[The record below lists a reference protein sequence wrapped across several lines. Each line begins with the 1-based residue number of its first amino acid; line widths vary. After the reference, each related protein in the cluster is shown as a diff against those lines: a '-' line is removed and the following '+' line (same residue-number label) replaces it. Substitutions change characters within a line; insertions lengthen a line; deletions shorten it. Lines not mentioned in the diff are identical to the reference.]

1 MRAALRAM
9 LAVSIAPGQAQ
20 SPDCVELYLLD
31 DASVAKANAA
41 HLGCMGPTNI
51 LSFPGGGGFLG
62 ALGASG
68 VPGAPNVS
76 GAPGAPNVSGAP
88 GAPGVPGAPN
98 VPGAPGALL
107 LSLDTLQRECLL
119 YGQDPAE
126 HLVRL
131 LAHGMGHL
139 RGLDHG
145 PVMDALCE
153 RHMEAA
159 WAVLSDEE
167 GCGAS

>member
-9 LAVSIAPGQAQ
+9 LAVSVAPGQAQ

-62 ALGASG
+62 T
-68 VPGAPNVS
+68 PNVS
-76 GAPGAPNVSGAP
+76 GAPGAPNVPGPPDVSGP
-88 GAPGVPGAPN
+88 
-98 VPGAPGALL
+98 PGALL

-159 WAVLSDEE
+159 WAVLCDEE
-167 GCGAS
+167 GCGGS

>member
-1 MRAALRAM
+1 MKPHPKVMSVRVFRRHSSGCALAPLHWRQMGTALQAM
-9 LAVSIAPGQAQ
+9 LAVPAAPEQAQ
-20 SPDCVELYLLD
+20 APENVELYLLD
-31 DASVAKANAA
+31 DAATAKANAM
-41 HLGCMGPTNI
+41 HLGCTGPTNI
-51 LSFPGGGGFLG
+51 LSFPGG
-62 ALGASG
+62 
-68 VPGAPNVS
+68 PGI
-76 GAPGAPNVSGAP
+76 
-88 GAPGVPGAPN
+88 
-98 VPGAPGALL
+98 PGALL

-126 HLVRL
+126 HAVRL

-159 WAVLSDEE
+159 WAALCDEAACR
-167 GCGAS
+167 G

>member
-1 MRAALRAM
+1 MSVRVFRRYAAGCARAPLHWRQMRAALRAM

-20 SPDCVELYLLD
+20 SPDRVELYLLD

-41 HLGCMGPTNI
+41 HLGCTGPTNI
-51 LSFPGGGGFLG
+51 LSFPGGGGFF
-62 ALGASG
+62 G
-68 VPGAPNVS
+68 V
-76 GAPGAPNVSGAP
+76 
-88 GAPGVPGAPN
+88 PGVPGAPN

-145 PVMDALCE
+145 PAMDALCE